1 MTALEL
7 QKDLA
12 AEVENILKDVIT
24 KDVDGNQRSGVTAYR
39 QFLPKVTEDDEDETK
54 FFPYAIIR
62 LSEGTTPDDFT
73 PWLVTVDILLG
84 CYDTDVNMGGGD
96 SILIMIRRIIDRF
109 SQEALLSRKFRCESK
124 MDWAVQD
131 EDTYPYF
138 FGGVRLQFNI
148 PKIGRSEPI
157 YG

>member
-1 MTALEL
+1 MTALEF

-12 AEVENILKDVIT
+12 YEVESILKDVIT
-24 KDVDGNQRSGVTAYR
+24 KDPEGNTVVGVKAYR

-54 FFPYAIIR
+54 FFPYAIVR

-73 PWLVTVDILLG
+73 PWIVTVDILLG
-84 CYDTDVNMGGGD
+84 VYDTDPTMGGGD
-96 SILIMIRRIIDRF
+96 HILIMIRRIIDRF
-109 SQEALLSRKFRCESK
+109 SQEALLAKKYRCETQ

-138 FGGVRLQFNI
+138 FGGVRLKFNI
-148 PKIGRSEPI
+148 P
-157 YG
+157 

>member
-1 MTALEL
+1 MTA
-7 QKDLA
+7 
-12 AEVENILKDVIT
+12 
-24 KDVDGNQRSGVTAYR
+24 
-39 QFLPKVTEDDEDETK
+39 
-54 FFPYAIIR
+54 
-62 LSEGTTPDDFT
+62 
-73 PWLVTVDILLG
+73 DILLG
-84 CYDTDVNMGGGD
+84 VYDTDPNMGGGD
-96 SILIMIRRIIDRF
+96 HILIMIRRIIDRF

>member
-1 MTALEL
+1 MTALEF

-12 AEVENILKDVIT
+12 DEVEKILKDIVT
-24 KDVDGNQRSGVTAYR
+24 KDPDGKTIVGVKAYR

-62 LSEGTTPDDFT
+62 LSTGTTPDDFT
-73 PWLVTVDILLG
+73 AWQVTVDVLLG
-84 CYDTDVNMGGGD
+84 VYDDDPKMGGGD
-96 SILIMIRRIIDRF
+96 NVLIMIQRIIDRF
-109 SQEALLSRKFRCESK
+109 SQEALLARKYRCQSK

-131 EDTYPYF
+131 EDAFPYF
-138 FGGVRLQFNI
+138 FGGVRLVFDI

>member
-12 AEVENILKDVIT
+12 TEVENILKDVIT

-73 PWLVTVDILLG
+73 AWQVPTDILLG
-84 CYDTDVNMGGGD
+84 VYDDDPKMDGGD
-96 SILIMIRRIIDRF
+96 HIMVMIQRIIDRF
-109 SQEALLSRKFRCESK
+109 SQEALLARKYRCESK

-131 EDTYPYF
+131 EDTYPYY
-138 FGGVRLQFNI
+138 FGGVRLVFDI